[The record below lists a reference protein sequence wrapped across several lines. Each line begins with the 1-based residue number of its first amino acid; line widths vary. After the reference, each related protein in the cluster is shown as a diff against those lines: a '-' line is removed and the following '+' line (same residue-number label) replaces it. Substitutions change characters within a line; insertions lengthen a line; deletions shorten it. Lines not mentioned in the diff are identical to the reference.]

1 MLYPFVSDGFYD
13 VGISEIK
20 IIDGIKQ
27 IRVMKEEPNRETGH
41 FKIVNFLLPSKKIL
55 NSKGLGWQIINSL
68 VNQMDGNYE
77 ITNKKGIGFI
87 LIFPIN

>member
-1 MLYPFVSDGFYD
+1 MHLMNIDHKTIYKSLNTFQKNH
-13 VGISEIK
+13 K
-20 IIDGIKQ
+20 IFCRFEYKY
-27 IRVMKEEPNRETGH
+27 NRTGVEN
-41 FKIVNFLLPSKKIL
+41 IEKIL